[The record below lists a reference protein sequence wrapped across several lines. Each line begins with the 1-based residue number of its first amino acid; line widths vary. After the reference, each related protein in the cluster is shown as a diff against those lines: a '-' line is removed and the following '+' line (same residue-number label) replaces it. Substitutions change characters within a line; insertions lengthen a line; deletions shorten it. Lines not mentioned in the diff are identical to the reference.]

1 MRVLYVV
8 EQGAVLRRAG
18 ELLLVERDRETL
30 ARVPLLRLQLVLL
43 FGNVH
48 VTTPTLATL
57 LERGIELV
65 LLTADGEYRG
75 RLVGPESGS
84 AELRVRQLEAARDE
98 GFALELARRFVRGKL
113 RNQGVLLLREL
124 DEHPDL
130 RSALDALRD
139 ALLRASRAGGLGGL
153 LASEG
158 YGSGAY
164 FTALAQLLPASLG
177 FSGRQRRP
185 PPDPVNALL
194 SLGYTLLTQRA
205 VSALRA
211 VGLDPSVGFLH
222 QFRPGRPSLALDLL
236 EAAKVDGAGFFTI
249 YRRVILPLSAT
260 GFVVVAIWQF
270 TSIWNEF
277 LFGLV
282 ITNSPQERPVTVALQ
297 NIAGSQ
303 YTMWNVQMAGA
314 LLVALPTLLVYILLG
329 RYFLRG
335 LLAGSLKG

>member
-1 MRVLYVV
+1 MSAREFPVRRLRPARLAMY
-8 EQGAVLRRAG
+8 AVM
-18 ELLLVERDRETL
+18 V
-30 ARVPLLRLQLVLL
+30 
-43 FGNVH
+43 
-48 VTTPTLATL
+48 
-57 LERGIELV
+57 
-65 LLTADGEYRG
+65 
-75 RLVGPESGS
+75 
-84 AELRVRQLEAARDE
+84 
-98 GFALELARRFVRGKL
+98 GFALFYLLPVYLMFITGMKSFEEVNISRMWDLPSGLRFDSFTAAWKTLERSFLNSFQMVIPATIVSSLLGSLNGYVLSKWRFRG
-113 RNQGVLLLREL
+113 
-124 DEHPDL
+124 
-130 RSALDALRD
+130 SDALFTAILFGMFIPYQSILIPLVLTLQR
-139 ALLRASRAGGLGGL
+139 LGL
-153 LASEG
+153 
-158 YGSGAY
+158 YGSIPGLILTHVVY
-164 FTALAQLLPASLG
+164 GIPITTLIFRNYYASI
-177 FSGRQRRP
+177 P
-185 PPDPVNALL
+185 
-194 SLGYTLLTQRA
+194 TE
-205 VSALRA
+205 
-211 VGLDPSVGFLH
+211 
-222 QFRPGRPSLALDLL
+222 LL